1 MPPNNVKLT
10 FAKGQFVDLLTEE
23 DLLGDATLCDSDGY
37 VIRGVK
43 ASFQPGHCAI
53 LPRGG
58 M

>member
-1 MPPNNVKLT
+1 MDT
-10 FAKGQFVDLLTEE
+10 EDDLLAK
-23 DLLGDATLCDSDGY
+23 ATLGDSDGY
-37 VIRGVK
+37 MIRGVK

>member
-1 MPPNNVKLT
+1 MPPSNVKLT
-10 FAKGQFVDLLTEE
+10 YAKGQFVDSLTEE
-23 DLLGDATLCDSDGY
+23 DLVDATFCDPDGY

-43 ASFQPGHCAI
+43 ASFKPGHCAI